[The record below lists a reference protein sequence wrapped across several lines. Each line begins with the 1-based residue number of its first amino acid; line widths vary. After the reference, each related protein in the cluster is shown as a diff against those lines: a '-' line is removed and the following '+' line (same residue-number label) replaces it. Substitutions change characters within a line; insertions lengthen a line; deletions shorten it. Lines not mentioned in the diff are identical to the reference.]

1 MARSALKI
9 LRGKIPVTI
18 SLFLYCTVIITVSH
32 LPLNDSG
39 SGMMIFND
47 KVMHTLEYF
56 ILGILSFR
64 YFYIARNKKTIPSYI
79 LTFAFG
85 ALFALSD
92 EIHQGFVGYLDSG
105 LFGSVRNPDI
115 FDFMADVSGIALSV
129 VILYI
134 YRNFN
139 KEYKLET
146 DAK

>member
-1 MARSALKI
+1 MIRSVLKI
-9 LRGKIPVTI
+9 LRGKVPVTI
-18 SLFLYCTVIITVSH
+18 SLLLYCTVIITVSH

-39 SGMMIFND
+39 SGLMILND

-64 YFYIARNKKTIPSYI
+64 YFYIARNKKTIPSYF

-85 ALFALSD
+85 TLFALSD

-129 VILYI
+129 VIFYL